1 MGKKDD
7 KERYFAILELKH
19 IAQLAFFCIF
29 ARLLKREHKMK
40 FIEFNIRYEVPASGL
55 LYLRYTLEDNGN
67 ITDGALSLREVRKGW
82 WQGSMEVSED
92 YDHILYGYQLICNGK
107 TTSQEWAGTPHRL
120 RFNCVNRNYIVYDMW
135 LDSPIGY
142 YEQTNLF
149 RFFDKRGLDLDEPSI
164 NWYNRS
170 VTFSLYVTGLKKGE
184 KLYLAGDAEVL
195 GAWDPTKALRMQQR
209 VPNRW
214 SVTFD
219 VDRIWSGGLHYKF
232 IAIDE
237 EGTVRWEEGE
247 NRHILLPDF
256 EPGTNYFY
264 QLDELKF
271 SAPGL
276 RIAGTVIPLFSLRSE
291 HGWGIGDF
299 GDIRLMAEWL
309 AETGQNVLQILPVN
323 DTTVC
328 GGNEDSY
335 PYNCVSVFALNPIYT
350 DMSQLPRLNSEK
362 RNAYY
367 SKESGKLNGMPTVKY
382 SQVYHL
388 KINYLREL
396 FDETGS
402 ETTSSEAYH
411 KFCTEQA
418 SWLEPYSLF
427 RFLSTRLHSNIWD
440 WKEYPYYDNTTR
452 DRVQAEYS
460 DAARETEFCKYVQY
474 ILYTQLSDAHDYAN
488 SKGIALKGDIPIG
501 VAPNGVDVWCDREQF
516 NLQVSA
522 GAPPDMFSADG
533 QNWGFPTY
541 NWQAMAADGY
551 SWWRRRLQY
560 MSHFFDAYR
569 IDHILGF
576 FRIWEIPRTTKS
588 GLAGSFSPNL
598 PLTKEEI
605 EATGFEFDEALHTR
619 PYIDDALL
627 KRLFPRK
634 ARIIAEAFL
643 DKQTDGTYTFKPEIE
658 NANTLAYYIYER
670 TEKLSEPLKTAL
682 MRLYGNVLFMH
693 DLNEP
698 GKFIPRILGNE
709 TEAYEQLDFG
719 NRIAYDHLYEDYFY
733 NRHTMFWYHEG
744 MRKLAPL
751 LESTSMT
758 ACGEDLGMIPAC
770 VPWVMKNLQV
780 LSLEIQR
787 MPKVYGETFA
797 RPDHYPYLSV
807 ATPSTHDMSTLRGWW
822 TEDETLTQQ
831 FYNNVIGLE
840 GKAPAEMSGNIAR
853 AILQQHL
860 QSPAAFTLIAW
871 QDWMAMDERLRRASH
886 EEERINIPSDRD
898 HQWCYRMHIPLEQMM
913 QERAFND
920 ALRTMIADSG
930 RLV

>member
-1 MGKKDD
+1 MK
-7 KERYFAILELKH
+7 YLEY
-19 IAQLAFFCIF
+19 
-29 ARLLKREHKMK
+29 
-40 FIEFNIRYEVPASGL
+40 NIKYDAPENGV
-55 LYLRYTLEDNGN
+55 LYLRYKLEDNGD
-67 ITDGALSLREVRKGW
+67 ITEGVLSLREIRKGW
-82 WQGSMEVSED
+82 WYGSMEVSED
-92 YDHILYGYQLICNGK
+92 YDHILYGYELICNGK
-107 TTSQEWAGTPHRL
+107 STCNEWAVTPHRL

-142 YEQTNLF
+142 YGQTNLF
-149 RFFDKRGLDLDEPSI
+149 RFFDKRGLDLDQPSI

-170 VTFSLYVTGLKKGE
+170 VTFSLYVTGLRKGE
-184 KLYLAGDAEVL
+184 KLHLTGDADVL
-195 GAWDPTKALRMQQR
+195 GNWNPQKALRMQQR

-219 VDRIWSGGLHYKF
+219 VESILRGGLYYKF

-237 EGTVRWEEGE
+237 EGNVRWEEGD

-256 EPGTNYFY
+256 EAATNYFY
-264 QLDELKF
+264 QLDELHF
-271 SAPGL
+271 DAPQL
-276 RIAGTVIPLFSLRSE
+276 RIAGTVIPLFSLRSQ

-299 GDIRLMAEWL
+299 GDIKLMADWL
-309 AETGQNVLQILPVN
+309 AATGQNVLQLLPVN

-335 PYNCVSVFALNPIYT
+335 PYNCVSVFALNPIYA
-350 DMSQLPRLNSEK
+350 DISLLPSLNSEK

-367 SKESGKLNGMPTVKY
+367 SKEREKLNAMESVKY
-382 SQVYHL
+382 AMVYRL
-388 KINYLREL
+388 KLNYLREL
-396 FDETGS
+396 FDEAGS
-402 ETTSSEAYH
+402 EVTSSDGYKE
-411 KFCTEQA
+411 FCKEQA
-418 SWLEPYSLF
+418 GWLDPYTLF

-440 WKEYPYYDNTTR
+440 WKDYPYYNNTTKE
-452 DRVQAEYS
+452 RVFAEYS
-460 DAARETEFCKYVQY
+460 EAARETEFYKYVQY
-474 ILYTQLSDAHDYAN
+474 LLFTQLSEAHIYAN
-488 SKGIALKGDIPIG
+488 SKGVALKGDIPIG
-501 VAPNGVDVWCDREQF
+501 VAPNGVDVWCDRDQF

-551 SWWRRRLQY
+551 AWWRRRLRY
-560 MSHFFDAYR
+560 MSKFFDAYR

-576 FRIWEIPRTTKS
+576 FRIWEIPRTAKS
-588 GLAGSFSPNL
+588 GLSGSFSPNI

-605 EATGFEFDEALHTR
+605 EATGFGFDETLHTR
-619 PYIDDALL
+619 PYIDDEVL

-643 DKQTDGTYTFKPEIE
+643 DKHPDGTYTFKPEIE

-670 TEKLSEPLKTAL
+670 TEKLSAPLKAAL
-682 MRLYGNVLFMH
+682 MRLYGNVLFLR

-698 GKFIPRILGNE
+698 DKFVPRILGSE
-709 TEAYEQLDFG
+709 TEAYEHLDFG
-719 NRIAYDHLYEDYFY
+719 DRIAYDHLYEEYFY

-780 LSLEIQR
+780 ASLEIQR
-787 MPKVYGETFA
+787 MPKLYGETFA
-797 RPDHYPYLSV
+797 RPEAYPYLSV

-822 TEDETLTQQ
+822 EEDEELSQQ
-831 FYNNVIGLE
+831 FYNNVLHYD
-840 GKAPAEMSGNIAR
+840 GKAPKKMDGRIAR
-853 AILQQHL
+853 DILLQHL
-860 QSPAAFTLIAW
+860 HSPSAFALIAW
-871 QDWMAMDERLRRASH
+871 QDWMAMDERLRRSNPDD
-886 EEERINIPSDRD
+886 ERINVPSNRD
-898 HQWCYRMHIPLEQMM
+898 HQWCYRMHIPLEQLLE
-913 QERAFND
+913 ERAFND
-920 ALRTMIADSG
+920 TLRTMISDAG
-930 RLV
+930 RLAL

>member
-1 MGKKDD
+1 
-7 KERYFAILELKH
+7 
-19 IAQLAFFCIF
+19 
-29 ARLLKREHKMK
+29 MK
-40 FIEFNIRYEVPASGL
+40 FIEFNIRYGAPAGGA

-67 ITDGALSLREVRKGW
+67 ITDGVLSLREVRKEW
-82 WQGSMEVSED
+82 WQGSMEVSEE
-92 YDHILYGYQLICNGK
+92 YDHILYGYELLLDGRSICN
-107 TTSQEWAGTPHRL
+107 EWAGTPHRL
-120 RFNCVNRNYIVYDMW
+120 RFNCVNRNYIVHDMW

-149 RFFDKRGLDLDEPSI
+149 RFFDRRGVRLDEPSI

-170 VTFSLYVTGLKKGE
+170 VTFSLYVTGLQKGE
-184 KLYLAGDAEVL
+184 RLYLAGDAEVL
-195 GAWDPTKALRMQQR
+195 GAWNPAKALGMQQR

-219 VDRIWSGGLHYKF
+219 VDNIWSGALNYKF
-232 IAIDE
+232 IAIGED
-237 EGTVRWEEGE
+237 GSVRWEPGE

-256 EPGTNYFY
+256 EAGTNYFY
-264 QLDELKF
+264 QLDRLDFE
-271 SAPGL
+271 STGL
-276 RIAGTVIPLFSLRSE
+276 RIAGTVIPLFSLRSA

-299 GDIRLMAEWL
+299 GDIRLMADWL
-309 AETGQNVLQILPVN
+309 AATGQNVLQLLPVN

-335 PYNCVSVFALNPIYT
+335 PYNCVSVFALNPIYA
-350 DMSQLPRLNSEK
+350 DISQLPRLSSEK

-367 SKESGKLNGMPTVKY
+367 EKERGKLNAMDTVKY
-382 SQVYHL
+382 AQVYRL

-402 ETTSSEAYH
+402 EVTSSEDYRR
-411 KFCTEQA
+411 FCDREA

-440 WKEYPYYDNTTR
+440 WKDYPYYDSTTSE
-452 DRVQAEYS
+452 RVFAEYS
-460 DAARETEFCKYVQY
+460 DAARETLFCKYVQY
-474 ILYTQLSDAHDYAN
+474 LLFTQLSEAHKYAN
-488 SKGIALKGDIPIG
+488 SKGVALKGDIPIG
-501 VAPNGVDVWCDREQF
+501 VAPNGVDVWCDRTQF

-551 SWWRRRLQY
+551 AWWRRRLQY
-560 MSHFFDAYR
+560 MSQFFDAYR

-576 FRIWEIPRTTKS
+576 FRIWEIPRTAKS
-588 GLAGSFSPNL
+588 GLAGSFSPNM
-598 PLTKEEI
+598 PLTKTEI
-605 EATGFEFDEALHTR
+605 TATGFEFDEERHTR
-619 PYIDDALL
+619 PYIDDEVL
-627 KRLFPRK
+627 KKLFPRK

-643 DKQTDGTYTFKPEIE
+643 DKHPDGTYTFRPEIE

-670 TEKLSEPLKTAL
+670 TPKLPEALKNAL
-682 MRLYGNVLFMH
+682 QHLYGNVLFIR
-693 DLNEP
+693 DLNDAD
-698 GKFIPRILGNE
+698 KFVPRILGNE

-719 NRIAYDHLYEDYFY
+719 DRIAYDHLYEDYFY

-797 RPDHYPYLSV
+797 RPEHYPYLSV
-807 ATPSTHDMSTLRGWW
+807 ATPSTHDMSTIRGWW
-822 TEDETLTQQ
+822 KEDSEVTQQ
-831 FYNNVIGLE
+831 FYNNILHFD
-840 GKAPAEMSGNIAR
+840 GKAPEEMDGRTVR

-860 QSPAAFTLIAW
+860 HSPSAFAFIAW
-871 QDWMAMDERLRRASH
+871 QDWMAMDERLRRANA
-886 EEERINIPSDRD
+886 EDERINVPSNRD

-913 QERAFND
+913 EERAFND
-920 ALRTMIADSG
+920 TLRTMIADSG
-930 RLV
+930 RLVEC